1 MAKTASST
9 MSAVVTV
16 VVALAVA
23 CCFALAAGQD
33 SDDAAAMMFS
43 EDTSMMGADDLTAR
57 PPPSSPDMSAY
68 ASPAGRASAG
78 KPGATNIQKVYRTAK
93 AVDAMSAMVMMVA
106 AATGSSTAAAAA
118 TAAAP
123 VNETYGGPDTSDL
136 EWLSNVY
143 NPHRWNPVQLPA
155 ASKLSVQCRDVMKTY
170 LEALRR
176 GSFWAAKM
184 ADASGRYSSQLFFGN
199 DFWLGSHTLCK
210 ELQNKATNQYVPP
223 FEAKFYVAKLAIKLH
238 DQLTPRTRLISLGL
252 CMPKYCSSTD
262 VQNMV
267 NVPKEDSESNY
278 RSYSVLNVRV
288 VPGTYSLWSDSKF
301 QILLIVVGLVSL
313 LTVIGSGYEMILERR
328 KAREFKKRHIAQ
340 GNNNE
345 SDSKV
350 EFTLDKMH
358 AIEKMHNMKSC
369 GNDDGTLEDQDML
382 FKVSRNEQILLAFSA
397 VSNGRKILHCGPA
410 PSESLTCVH
419 GLRFLS
425 LAWVIM
431 VHTYLQVFSI
441 AENKTLRTLT
451 ERNFM
456 FQTVSNATFSVDT
469 FFFISGLLVTYL
481 YYKTTSKKD
490 GPEVAVSRTPKC
502 SSSIL
507 KNDTIK
513 FFKLLGYRFI
523 RLTPAYMVVLLM
535 AEVSSRWLRN
545 ISVFEPENNNHISC
559 ANYWWRN
566 MLYINS
572 LYPRSE
578 MCMLWSWYMSND
590 TQFYVLAVILL
601 LVSARHFKGAV
612 IGLVAFLIGSW
623 VVTIFIAVHYNFR
636 ARIEE
641 PFGLFDQLYD
651 KPWSRL
657 GPYLFGMFAGWFL
670 FVTKCKLKMSSLTV
684 AVGWSLSLFSLA
696 YLVYGLHVVHLD
708 LAGSALY
715 ASVGHSAWG
724 AALAWIVIACCTGH
738 GGCVNSALSCRLL
751 QPLSRLT
758 YCAYLV
764 HPIIMTMTNF
774 QMDGPLHL
782 HNLITMILYFGNAVA
797 SFLLSF
803 FISLTFE
810 APVVNLL
817 KIMLAPPQAK
827 KTTLEKNSS
836 ELQDS

>member
-1 MAKTASST
+1 MAKTASAMST
-9 MSAVVTV
+9 VVAVV
-16 VVALAVA
+16 AMAVT
-23 CCFALAAGQD
+23 CCFVLAAGQD
-33 SDDAAAMMFS
+33 SDEAAMMFS
-43 EDTSMMGADDLTAR
+43 EDTSLAADELTAR
-57 PPPSSPDMSAY
+57 PPSSQEVSAY
-68 ASPAGRASAG
+68 TSSAGRTLTG
-78 KPGATNIQKVYRTAK
+78 KPAATNIQKVSRTAK
-93 AVDAMSAMVMMVA
+93 AVDAMSAMVMMMA
-106 AATGSSTAAAAA
+106 AATGSGTGTAAAVAVNNDTA
-118 TAAAP
+118 TDS
-123 VNETYGGPDTSDL
+123 GPYTSDL

-143 NPHRWNPVQLPA
+143 NPHRWNPVELPA
-155 ASKLSVQCRDVMKTY
+155 ASMLSVQCRDVMKTY

-252 CMPKYCSSTD
+252 CMPKDCSSTE

-267 NVPKEDSESNY
+267 SVPKEDSESNY
-278 RSYSVLNVRV
+278 RSYSVLNVRP
-288 VPGTYSLWSDSKF
+288 VPGTYTLWSDSKF
-301 QILLIVVGLVSL
+301 QILLIVVGLVTI
-313 LTVIGSGYEMILERR
+313 LTIVGSGYEMILEGR
-328 KAREFKKRHIAQ
+328 KGREFKKRQIVQ

-350 EFTLDKMH
+350 EFTLDKMQ
-358 AIEKMHNMKSC
+358 AIEKMQNMKGC
-369 GNDDGTLEDQDML
+369 GNDNGNLDEPDML

-441 AENKTLRTLT
+441 AENKMLRTLT

-481 YYKTTSKKD
+481 YYKTTNKKD

-507 KNDTIK
+507 RNDTIK

-523 RLTPAYMVVLLM
+523 RLTPAYMIVLLM

-545 ISVFEPENNNHISC
+545 NSVFEPENNNHISC
-559 ANYWWRN
+559 ADYWWRN

-572 LYPRSE
+572 LYPRNE

-623 VVTIFIAVHYNFR
+623 VVTIFVAVHYNFR

-670 FVTKCKLKMSSLTV
+670 FVTKCKVKMSFLTV
-684 AVGWSLSLFSLA
+684 VLGWSLSLFSLA

-817 KIMLAPPQAK
+817 KIMLSPPQVK
-827 KTTLEKNSS
+827 KTSMEKNSS

>member
-1 MAKTASST
+1 MAKTASAMST
-9 MSAVVTV
+9 VVAVV
-16 VVALAVA
+16 AMAVT
-23 CCFALAAGQD
+23 CCFVLTAGQD
-33 SDDAAAMMFS
+33 SNEAAMMFS
-43 EDTSMMGADDLTAR
+43 DDTSLVADELTAR
-57 PPPSSPDMSAY
+57 PPSSQDMLAHTSL
-68 ASPAGRASAG
+68 AGRTLTG
-78 KPGATNIQKVYRTAK
+78 KPPATNIQKVSRTAK
-93 AVDAMSAMVMMVA
+93 AVDPMSAMVMMMA
-106 AATGSSTAAAAA
+106 AATGSGTGTAAVAVDND
-118 TAAAP
+118 TVTDSRP
-123 VNETYGGPDTSDL
+123 NTSDL

-143 NPHRWNPVQLPA
+143 NPHRWNPAELPA
-155 ASKLSVQCRDVMKTY
+155 ASMLSVQCRDVMKTY

-223 FEAKFYVAKLAIKLH
+223 FDAKFYVAKLAIKLH

-252 CMPKYCSSTD
+252 CMPKDCSSTE
-262 VQNMV
+262 VQNMIS
-267 NVPKEDSESNY
+267 VPKEDSGSNY
-278 RSYSVLNVRV
+278 RSYSVLNVRL
-288 VPGTYSLWSDSKF
+288 VPGTYTLWSDSKF
-301 QILLIVVGLVSL
+301 QILLIIVGLVTL
-313 LTVIGSGYEMILERR
+313 LTIAGSGYEMILEGR
-328 KAREFKKRHIAQ
+328 KARELKKRQIVQ

-350 EFTLDKMH
+350 EFTMDKMQ
-358 AIEKMHNMKSC
+358 AIEKMHNMKGC
-369 GNDDGTLEDQDML
+369 GNDNETLAESDML
-382 FKVSRNEQILLAFSA
+382 FKVSRREQILLAFSA

-481 YYKTTSKKD
+481 YYKTTNKKD

-507 KNDTIK
+507 RNDTIK

-559 ANYWWRN
+559 ADYWWRN

-623 VVTIFIAVHYNFR
+623 VVTIFVAVHYNFR

-657 GPYLFGMFAGWFL
+657 GPYLCGMFAGWFL
-670 FVTKCKLKMSSLTV
+670 FVTKCKLKMSFLTLV
-684 AVGWSLSLFSLA
+684 LGWSLSLFSLA

-724 AALAWIVIACCTGH
+724 ASLAWIVIACCTGH

-817 KIMLAPPQAK
+817 KIMLSPPQLK
-827 KTTLEKNSS
+827 KTSMEKNSS

>member
-1 MAKTASST
+1 MAKTASA
-9 MSAVVTV
+9 MSAVVA
-16 VVALAVA
+16 VVATAVT
-23 CCFALAAGQD
+23 CCFVLAAGQD
-33 SDDAAAMMFS
+33 SDAAAMMFS
-43 EDTSMMGADDLTAR
+43 EDTSLGVDELTAR
-57 PPPSSPDMSAY
+57 PPSSQDMSAAY
-68 ASPAGRASAG
+68 TSSAGRTLTG
-78 KPGATNIQKVYRTAK
+78 KPGATNIQKVHRTAK
-93 AVDAMSAMVMMVA
+93 AVDAMSAMVMMMA
-106 AATGSSTAAAAA
+106 AATGSGTGTAAAAVNND
-118 TAAAP
+118 TAIDSGS
-123 VNETYGGPDTSDL
+123 YISDL

-143 NPHRWNPVQLPA
+143 NPHRWNPVELPA
-155 ASKLSVQCRDVMKTY
+155 ASMLSVQCRDVMKTY

-238 DQLTPRTRLISLGL
+238 DQLTPKTRLISLGL
-252 CMPKYCSSTD
+252 CMPKDCSSTD

-267 NVPKEDSESNY
+267 SVPKEDNESNY
-278 RSYSVLNVRV
+278 RSYSVLNVRS
-288 VPGTYSLWSDSKF
+288 VPGTYTLWSDGKF
-301 QILLIVVGLVSL
+301 QLLLIVVGLVTI
-313 LTVIGSGYEMILERR
+313 LTIVGSGYEMILESR
-328 KAREFKKRHIAQ
+328 KAREFKKRQIVQ

-350 EFTLDKMH
+350 EFTLDKMQ
-358 AIEKMHNMKSC
+358 AIEKMQNMKGC
-369 GNDDGTLEDQDML
+369 GNDNGTLDEPDML
-382 FKVSRNEQILLAFSA
+382 FKEF
-397 VSNGRKILHCGPA
+397 C
-410 PSESLTCVH
+410 
-419 GLRFLS
+419 
-425 LAWVIM
+425 
-431 VHTYLQVFSI
+431 
-441 AENKTLRTLT
+441 
-451 ERNFM
+451 
-456 FQTVSNATFSVDT
+456 
-469 FFFISGLLVTYL
+469 
-481 YYKTTSKKD
+481 
-490 GPEVAVSRTPKC
+490 
-502 SSSIL
+502 
-507 KNDTIK
+507 
-513 FFKLLGYRFI
+513 
-523 RLTPAYMVVLLM
+523 RLTPAYMIVLLM

-559 ANYWWRN
+559 ADYWWRN

-572 LYPRSE
+572 LYPRNE

-623 VVTIFIAVHYNFR
+623 VVTIFVAVHYNFR

-684 AVGWSLSLFSLA
+684 VLGWSLSLFSLA

-817 KIMLAPPQAK
+817 KIMLSSPQVK
-827 KTTLEKNSS
+827 KTSMEKNSS